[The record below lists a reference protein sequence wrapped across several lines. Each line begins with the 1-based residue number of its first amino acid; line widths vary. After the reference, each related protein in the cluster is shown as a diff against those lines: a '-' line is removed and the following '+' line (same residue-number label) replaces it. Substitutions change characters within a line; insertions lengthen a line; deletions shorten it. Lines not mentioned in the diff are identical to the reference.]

1 MYTNKGNHIG
11 GVLVSMLA
19 FSVVDRG
26 FVPWSGKTKDYET
39 ERATLL
45 IYIQDN
51 CKNFEHLSPNNK
63 LIWLLSS
70 EDTLLL
76 NKLAVAEYTSVILHP
91 VDGTLTEYMNTEW
104 IE

>member
-1 MYTNKGNHIG
+1 MTYIKRIKTSIDDRHCRGETTHKQNKLWQFIANI
-11 GVLVSMLA
+11 MIYI
-19 FSVVDRG
+19 
-26 FVPWSGKTKDYET
+26 KNYET

-76 NKLAVAEYTSVILHP
+76 NKLAVFLNKSFEIRRTIHCKFN
-91 VDGTLTEYMNTEW
+91 LT
-104 IE
+104 